1 MSGQSSSVFFL
12 PPRGAPAA
20 ITLHHFM
27 QPFQLD
33 TSLQYVK
40 GVGPQRAELFAA
52 LGIRTV
58 ADLLNHL
65 PFRYEDSLGEVP
77 IVQLEPETNATIRGT
92 ITEIRAR
99 FPGLRV
105 VVHDGTGE
113 CTLRWFQRRAGGH
126 GLNVGATVI
135 ATGDVRE
142 FDFKL
147 EMVQPT
153 VQIFLP
159 ESPGPAGRAR
169 PMKIPVYPASERLPS
184 VAIQRVVQTVL
195 ARGVPH
201 MPDPLPPALL
211 RQHSFPP
218 RDAAVQHVHQPKDD
232 EQLSTA
238 RRRLAYEELLLLAM
252 ALQFR
257 RRRVVRADAVQPVEI
272 TPTLNDRIRARFPFP
287 LTAAQDAVTADIA
300 RDLASGHPMTRL
312 LQGDVGSGKTV
323 VALYAALAVVARGG
337 QVAFLAPTELLAQ
350 QHFRTV
356 KQYLAGS
363 RVQVALLSGA
373 LTKKER
379 DWTLHV
385 AETGELQ
392 LVIGTQALVQKHVRF
407 RKLALV
413 IVDEQ
418 HRFGV
423 MQRANIRTKGPM
435 PHLLAMTATPIPRT
449 LALTIFGDLDISTMR
464 GKPPGRGR
472 IRTTLTPAGALR
484 DLLAK
489 IRARLEAG
497 EQAYVVCP
505 ALGQDPESPAKA
517 ASHAPPV
524 DGADPPNPP
533 NSSAPSQRSP
543 RNRQPGAMGAKLKTA
558 DGANPAPPIGARE
571 TFERLRTGPWS
582 GLRLALLYGDM
593 APAEK
598 DLTIRAFD
606 RGELDAI
613 IATTVVEVGVNVPSA
628 SIMLILEAE
637 RFGLA
642 QLHQLRGRV
651 GRGERDGDCYLAA
664 RTRNRDS
671 LSRLEALV
679 RTDDGFKIAE
689 EDLKHRGPGD
699 FLGTR
704 QHGLPM
710 LQVADIVNDLSL
722 FEVARSDAETLLAA
736 DPRLIAPDH
745 APLRAALKRWAGE
758 KLSLIDAG

>member
-1 MSGQSSSVFFL
+1 
-12 PPRGAPAA
+12 
-20 ITLHHFM
+20 M

-40 GVGPQRAELFAA
+40 GVGPQRAEHFAA

-77 IVQLEPETNATIRGT
+77 IVELEPDTNATIRGT

-159 ESPGPAGRAR
+159 ESRGPAGRAR
-169 PMKIPVYPASERLPS
+169 PMKIPIYPASERLPS

-195 ARGVPH
+195 ARGVPQ

-211 RQHSFPP
+211 RKHSFPP

-257 RRRVVRADAVQPVEI
+257 RRRVLRADAVQPVEI

-287 LTAAQDAVTADIA
+287 LTAAQDAVITDIA

-484 DLLAK
+484 DLMLK
-489 IRARLEAG
+489 IRGRLEAG
-497 EQAYVVCP
+497 ERAYVVCP
-505 ALGQDPESPAKA
+505 ALGQAPDAPDTPKPRATPAAAETDPTSA
-517 ASHAPPV
+517 ASAPP
-524 DGADPPNPP
+524 PKNPT
-533 NSSAPSQRSP
+533 P
-543 RNRQPGAMGAKLKTA
+543 RGRRPVAMGAKLKTA
-558 DGANPAPPIGARE
+558 DGANPVPPIGARE
-571 TFERLRTGPWS
+571 TFERLRTGPWN

-593 APAEK
+593 DPAEK
-598 DLTIRAFD
+598 DFTIRAFD

-664 RTRNRDS
+664 RTRNPDS

-745 APLRAALKRWAGE
+745 APLRATLKRWAGE
-758 KLSLIDAG
+758 KLTLIDAG